1 MTREFTRRQL
11 PVHPGLVSLG
21 IVLSITVTNLVL
33 RVSGI
38 RTCWSHSNG
47 SAIAQK
53 RRLLT
58 DYQSAVPPV
67 TLPAD
72 KKTLLSK

>member
-11 PVHPGLVSLG
+11 PVHPS
-21 IVLSITVTNLVL
+21 LVL
-33 RVSGI
+33 Y
-38 RTCWSHSNG
+38 SNG